1 MNNIKV
7 KTLVERL
14 SKSDIQNVQLHFEG
28 TVGFDIEI
36 KSFKIKKTVDTIEI
50 YNKQEQKVVLNV
62 HQIMKIT
69 EESDNKFKILFDGP
83 QIVNICVKN

>member
-7 KTLVERL
+7 ETLVERL
-14 SKSDIQNVQLHFEG
+14 SKSDMQNVQLHFEG

-36 KSFKIKKTVDTIEI
+36 KSFKIKKTVDNIEI

-62 HQIMKIT
+62 HQIMKVTMISKN
-69 EESDNKFKILFDGP
+69 EFKILFDGL
-83 QIVNICVKN
+83 QTVNFCVN

>member
-7 KTLVERL
+7 ETLVERL
-14 SKSDIQNVQLHFEG
+14 SKSDMQNVQLHFEG

-62 HQIMKIT
+62 HQIMKVTMISKN
-69 EESDNKFKILFDGP
+69 EFKILFDGL
-83 QIVNICVKN
+83 QTVKICVN

>member
-7 KTLVERL
+7 DTLVERL
-14 SKSDIQNVQLHFEG
+14 SKSDIQNIQLHFEG

-36 KSFKIKKTVDTIEI
+36 KSFKIKKTIDNIEI

-62 HQIMKIT
+62 HQIMKVIM
-69 EESDNKFKILFDGP
+69 ESDNEFKILFDGL
-83 QIVNICVKN
+83 QSVNICIN